1 MTTAMPPIEPS
12 TQPRLE
18 ELPGQAEPLDL
29 IGRVRHFFFRPTS
42 ANDLGICRVLFF
54 ACLFIQY
61 LGTDFASYGDLPA
74 SFYNTL
80 PLFRL
85 LHIPILSAKYLA
97 MLEGA
102 FKLSLL
108 GACLGRYTKL
118 STFIAA
124 ITGSYLLAVPNNF
137 GRAGHGDG
145 VIIILLWVLAIS
157 YCGDAWSLD
166 RWLSRRSSAAGPP
179 TPPAT
184 LASDEYTWPIRMVWV
199 LMSLVYFGAGF
210 TKLHASGLAWVT
222 SDNMAMTFLA
232 HQVNNSNPL
241 LDWGQRLAHF
251 GWFNKG
257 LAGFTIVLEL
267 GFPLALF
274 NRTARKLWV
283 PGMFLAHVGI
293 ALLMGVVFLQFM
305 YTYIFWI
312 PWSRLSSDHGVHR
325 QVF

>member
-1 MTTAMPPIEPS
+1 MTTAQPPIENDALARE
-12 TQPRLE
+12 PRALSE
-18 ELPGQAEPLDL
+18 
-29 IGRVRHFFFRPTS
+29 RVEAFFFRPT
-42 ANDLGICRVLFF
+42 APNDLGMCRMLFYG
-54 ACLFIQY
+54 CLLFQY
-61 LGTDFASYGDLPA
+61 LGTDFASYGELPA

-85 LHIPILSAKYLA
+85 LHIPILSVRYLA

-102 FKLSLL
+102 FKLALL
-108 GACLGRYTKL
+108 GACLGKFTRL
-118 STFIAA
+118 STFTAA

-145 VIIILLWVLAIS
+145 VIIILLWVLAFS

-166 RWLSRRSSAAGPP
+166 RRGANHASPP
-179 TPPAT
+179 RPRGGY
-184 LASDEYTWPIRMVWV
+184 SGEYTWPIRMVWV

-241 LDWGQRLAHF
+241 LDWGQHLARL
-251 GWFNKG
+251 GWFSKG
-257 LAGFTIVLEL
+257 LAGFTLILEL

-274 NRTARKLWV
+274 NRSARKLWV

-293 ALLMGVVFLQFM
+293 ALLMGVIFSQFM
-305 YTYIFWI
+305 YTYIFWV
-312 PWSRLSSDHGVHR
+312 PWSRLRSGSTA
-325 QVF
+325 

>member
-1 MTTAMPPIEPS
+1 M
-12 TQPRLE
+12 Q
-18 ELPGQAEPLDL
+18 
-29 IGRVRHFFFRPTS
+29 HFFFRPTPP
-42 ANDLGICRVLFF
+42 DGLGICRLLFYG
-54 ACLFIQY
+54 CLFIQY
-61 LGTDFASYGDLPA
+61 LKTDFASYGDLPA

-85 LHIPILSAKYLA
+85 LHIPILSTKYLA
-97 MLEGA
+97 ILEAA

-108 GACLGRYTKL
+108 GACIGRFTRP
-118 STFIAA
+118 SAFTAA

-145 VIIILLWVLAIS
+145 VIIVLLWVLAFS
-157 YCGDAWSLD
+157 NCGDAWSLD
-166 RWLSRRSSAAGPP
+166 RRFMRRSGPS
-179 TPPAT
+179 T
-184 LASDEYTWPIRMVWV
+184 ASGEYTWPIRMVWV
-199 LMSLVYFGAGF
+199 LMSFVYFGAGY

-241 LDWGQRLAHF
+241 LDWGQHLARF
-251 GWFNKG
+251 AWFSKG
-257 LAGFTIVLEL
+257 LAAFTLVLEL

-293 ALLMGVVFLQFM
+293 WLLMGVIFTQFM
-305 YTYIFWI
+305 YTYIFWA
-312 PWSRLSSDHGVHR
+312 PWSALAIFGRKRLADE
-325 QVF
+325 